1 MIVIVSKSYYSS
13 HLDHKILNIFLNKKK
28 KKWKIRHHL
37 VMEHVSQ
44 CPAPFLTLETIRGVS
59 KK

>member
-28 KKWKIRHHL
+28 KKKNGKL
-37 VMEHVSQ
+37 D
-44 CPAPFLTLETIRGVS
+44 TIL
-59 KK
+59 

>member
-28 KKWKIRHHL
+28 KKNGKL
-37 VMEHVSQ
+37 D
-44 CPAPFLTLETIRGVS
+44 TIL
-59 KK
+59 